1 MTKKPKEGVGPWAK
15 EKLDAL
21 SEYLGFYTKVLK
33 NQGWWCRGTIFVDAF
48 AGPGRAKVRTKPKAA
63 PEVSLFN
70 TEPAADAEAVEYLK
84 GSPRVALDIENPFS
98 RYVFIERNPERVA
111 ELHALADEYGG
122 TRRIVVKKGDAA
134 TELQAILDSGINWK
148 HHRAVVFVD
157 PFGMHIPWSTLEALA
172 RTGAIEVFV
181 NFPLGMAIQRFL
193 VRSGDIRENWQATLD
208 SFFGSPDWRIHA
220 YEERDG
226 LFGAETLKLADS
238 GIQLLEWYRGRL
250 KEAFGHV
257 SPGRLIRNTQGGHLY
272 YLVWAGPNKKG
283 LDGAQHILSKG
294 DRVAPAR
301 GRKLTISG

>member
-21 SEYLGFYTKVLK
+21 GEYLGFYTKVLK

-63 PEVSLFN
+63 PEVSLFD

-111 ELHALADEYGG
+111 ELHALADEYGD
-122 TRRIVVKKGDAA
+122 TRRIVVKEGDAA

-238 GIQLLEWYRGRL
+238 GIRLLEWYCGRL